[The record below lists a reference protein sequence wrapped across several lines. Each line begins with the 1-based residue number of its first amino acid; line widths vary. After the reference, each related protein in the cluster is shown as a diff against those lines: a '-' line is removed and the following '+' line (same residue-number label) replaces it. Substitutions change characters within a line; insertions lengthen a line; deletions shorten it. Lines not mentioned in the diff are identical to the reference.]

1 MTQHLSQRKR
11 CFALAGLLLAALL
24 PSPALAAADIHLQ
37 NFTTH
42 WASWLAVGLFI
53 IAYAFVIAEEALHLR
68 KSKPVMV
75 AAGLIWAIVALV
87 YASHGDTHTAGQAV
101 KHNLEEFGE
110 LFLFLLAAM
119 TYINTMDE
127 RGVFDALRVWL
138 VTQGFSLR
146 RIFWVTGLLAFF
158 ISPVADNLTT
168 ALLMSTVVMA
178 VGGSNHRFVSV
189 ACLNIVVAANAG
201 GAFSPFGDITTL
213 MVWQKG
219 IIQFQEFFALFLP
232 SVVNWLVPAVILG
245 LTVPNSAP
253 EACEEKAQLQHGAW
267 VVVGLFILT
276 ISMAVSAHNFLHL
289 PPVLGMI
296 TGLGFLKLYGYYLK
310 RRSQFYPETPVS
322 SPGSS
327 ALELEGLPP
336 STQQQ
341 TPFNIFKSLE
351 RAEWDTLM
359 FFYGIILCV
368 GGLGTLG
375 YLAVGSQ
382 LMYGDLGPTQA
393 NILVGF
399 LSAIVDNIPVM
410 FAVLA
415 MQPAMDQGQ
424 WLLVTLTAGV
434 GGSLLSIGSA
444 AGVAVMG
451 QARGIYTFFS
461 HLKWSWA
468 ILLGYGASIW
478 VHLLVNAGQFTGG

>member
-1 MTQHLSQRKR
+1 MNQRYFNPAR
-11 CFALAGLLLAALL
+11 YTVMLFLPLLTLLPDDALASGE
-24 PSPALAAADIHLQ
+24 IQLQ
-37 NFTTH
+37 NFTSH
-42 WASWLAVGLFI
+42 WAGWLAVGIFVT
-53 IAYAFVIAEEALHLR
+53 AYAFVIAEEALHLR
-68 KSKPVMV
+68 KSKPTMV
-75 AAGLIWAIVALV
+75 AAGIIWTIVALM
-87 YASHGDTHTAGQAV
+87 YSAHGDTHTAELAV

-138 VTQGFSLR
+138 VTRGFSLR
-146 RIFWVTGLLAFF
+146 AVFWVTGLLAFF

-168 ALLMSTVVMA
+168 ALLMATVVIA
-178 VGGSNHRFVSV
+178 VGGSNHKFVAV

-219 IIQFQEFFALFLP
+219 LVQFHEFFALFLP
-232 SVVNWLVPAVILG
+232 SVVNWLVPAIILS
-245 LTVPNSAP
+245 LTVPRSAP
-253 EACEEKAQLQHGAW
+253 EECHEHAQLQHGAW
-267 VVVGLFILT
+267 VVVGLFIVT
-276 ISMAVSAHNFLHL
+276 IVMAVSAHNFLHL
-289 PPVLGMI
+289 PPVLGMM

-310 RRSQFYPETPVS
+310 RRSQFYPEAPTES
-322 SPGSS
+322 LGAS
-327 ALELEGLPP
+327 ALELEKTPP
-336 STQQQ
+336 PTAQ

-375 YLAVGSQ
+375 YLAVSSQ
-382 LMYGDLGPTQA
+382 LMYGDLGTSEA
-393 NILVGF
+393 NILVGL
-399 LSAIVDNIPVM
+399 LSAIIDNIPVM

-415 MQPAMDQGQ
+415 MQPEMDHGQ

-461 HLKWSWA
+461 HLKWTWA
-468 ILLGYGASIW
+468 VALGYAASIW
-478 VHLLVNAGQFTGG
+478 VHFLINANKFTAG

>member
-178 VGGSNHRFVSV
+178 VGGSNHKFVSV

-289 PPVLGMI
+289 PPVLGMM
-296 TGLGFLKLYGYYLK
+296 TGLGFLKLYG
-310 RRSQFYPETPVS
+310 
-322 SPGSS
+322 
-327 ALELEGLPP
+327 
-336 STQQQ
+336 
-341 TPFNIFKSLE
+341 
-351 RAEWDTLM
+351 
-359 FFYGIILCV
+359 
-368 GGLGTLG
+368 
-375 YLAVGSQ
+375 
-382 LMYGDLGPTQA
+382 
-393 NILVGF
+393 
-399 LSAIVDNIPVM
+399 
-410 FAVLA
+410 
-415 MQPAMDQGQ
+415 
-424 WLLVTLTAGV
+424 
-434 GGSLLSIGSA
+434 
-444 AGVAVMG
+444 
-451 QARGIYTFFS
+451 
-461 HLKWSWA
+461 
-468 ILLGYGASIW
+468 
-478 VHLLVNAGQFTGG
+478 

>member
-1 MTQHLSQRKR
+1 MAS
-11 CFALAGLLLAALL
+11 GEVM
-24 PSPALAAADIHLQ
+24 HLQ
-37 NFTTH
+37 NFTDH
-42 WASWLAVGLFI
+42 WAGWLAIGIFVA
-53 IAYAFVIAEEALHLR
+53 AYILVIGEESLHLR
-68 KSKPVMV
+68 KSKPTMV
-75 AAGLIWAIVALV
+75 AAGFIWIIVAML
-87 YASHGDTHTAGQAV
+87 YISHGDTHTAGLAV
-101 KHNLEEFGE
+101 RHNLEEFGE

-127 RGVFDALRVWL
+127 RGVFDTLRAWL
-138 VTQGFSLR
+138 VGRGFSLR
-146 RIFWVTGLLAFF
+146 KIFWITGLLAFV
-158 ISPVADNLTT
+158 ISPIADNLTT
-168 ALLMSTVVMA
+168 ALLMATVVMA
-178 VGGSNHRFVSV
+178 VGGSDHRFVAV
-189 ACLNIVVAANAG
+189 ACINIVVAANAG

-219 IIQFQEFFALFLP
+219 MVQFQEFFALFLP
-232 SVVNWLVPAVILG
+232 SVVNWLIPAVILG
-245 LTVPNSAP
+245 MTVPNTAP
-253 EACEEKAQLQHGAW
+253 QARDEAAELKHGAW
-267 VVVGLFILT
+267 IVVGLFIIT

-289 PPVLGMI
+289 PPVLGMM
-296 TGLGFLKLYGYYLK
+296 TGLGFLKFYGYYLK
-310 RRSQFYPETPVS
+310 RRSPPLPFEPLSGET
-322 SPGSS
+322 
-327 ALELEGLPP
+327 LEIEGVPA
-336 STQQQ
+336 TDAN
-341 TPFNIFKSLE
+341 FNIFKSLE

-368 GGLGTLG
+368 GGLGTIG

-382 LMYGDLGPTQA
+382 LMYGDLGATQA

-415 MQPAMDQGQ
+415 MEPSMDQGQ

-451 QARGIYTFFS
+451 QARGIYTFFT

-468 ILLGYGASIW
+468 IALGYAASIW
-478 VHLLVNAGQFTGG
+478 VHFLINAKLFSTN